1 MFRFAA
7 SALLY
12 SFSADNFFKLGLDF
26 LAGLQRCDFGM
37 KSLTAAASICH
48 FIFCKNRGILFMR

>member
-1 MFRFAA
+1 MFRFAV

-26 LAGLQRCDFGM
+26 LAGLQRCVFKT
-37 KSLTAAASICH
+37 KSVTAIALISH
-48 FIFCKNRGILFMR
+48 FIFHKNRGILFMR